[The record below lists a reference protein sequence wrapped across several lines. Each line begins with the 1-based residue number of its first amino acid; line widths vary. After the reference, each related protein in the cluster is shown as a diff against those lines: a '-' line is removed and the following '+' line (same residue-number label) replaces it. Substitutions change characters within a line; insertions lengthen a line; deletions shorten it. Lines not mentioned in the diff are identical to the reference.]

1 MAYRNEPKP
10 KCERRVIAD
19 ATTRSFIYVD
29 NGCTASIAIPCW
41 YENIS
46 HPKRVMPHD
55 RAQHDF
61 VGQPTPESPDSVCQA
76 KTYWGRADDV
86 FGDVDAP
93 RTPVRCMIDMDCMV
107 PIHLL
112 DEGYT
117 SVNIAFED
125 APIGLS
131 ATGSIDKNEDWVV
144 RVDIDAQCQQATK
157 DNLSIPFTIFV
168 STTIGKPMREVVAK
182 GTLVI
187 LAGPIL

>member
-10 KCERRVIAD
+10 KQERRVIAD
-19 ATTRSFIYVD
+19 TTTRSFIYVD

-46 HPKRVMPHD
+46 RPKRAISHN

-61 VGQPTPESPDSVCQA
+61 EGQPTPESPDEICQA
-76 KTYWGRADDV
+76 KTYWGEADSV
-86 FGDVDAP
+86 FGDIDAP
-93 RTPVRCMIDMDCMV
+93 RTPVRRMIDMNQMV

-117 SVNIAFED
+117 TVQIAFD
-125 APIGLS
+125 NAPIGLS

-144 RVDIDAQCQQATK
+144 RVDIDAQCQQAIK
-157 DNLSIPFTIFV
+157 NNLSVPFTVFV
-168 STTIGKPMREVVAK
+168 ETSIGKPMREVVAK